1 MAILWENLSDGAL
14 LAGIV
19 RASDDA
25 IFSNDLDTV
34 ITSWN
39 GGAERLFGYSASE
52 LIGQPVSRLIPPDR
66 RGEAAR
72 ILDSIRNG
80 DSVKYF
86 ETVRLR
92 KDGNRLDVSLT
103 ISPLK
108 DASRRVVAAS
118 TIARDITD
126 KKLAEEA
133 LRQSEEKFRQ
143 QAIDLEAQ
151 LIASGRLV
159 SVGEIAASMAHE
171 FNNPLGIVMGFAQ
184 HLLTETE
191 SGSANAQALKIIE
204 DEARRCHQLIQELL
218 EFAKPVGAKFILTDI
233 GPVVERPL
241 NFVLPRLHRQNIAA
255 EVHNPGRVPQI
266 LADAQQLEQ
275 VMLNLYLNSIDAMPS
290 GGKLSVNIND
300 VQDENGRKA
309 LVIAVIDTGFGIEEN
324 DLPKIFLPFFTAKK
338 RTGLGLGLPICER
351 IIKNH
356 GGRMEVQS
364 EPGKATIFKIVFPV
378 TS

>member
-1 MAILWENLSDGAL
+1 MAIVWENFRDQAMLAAIVQGA
-14 LAGIV
+14 G
-19 RASDDA
+19 DA
-25 IFSNDLDTV
+25 IFSNDLNDIV
-34 ITSWN
+34 TSWN
-39 GGAERLFGYSASE
+39 RGAERLFGYGSE
-52 LIGQPVSRLIPPDR
+52 IIGKLLTSLIPPDR
-66 RGEAAR
+66 RHEILRIREAIRHGEPS
-72 ILDSIRNG
+72 SISKPSE
-80 DSVKYF
+80 SVK
-86 ETVRLR
+86 TAIHL
-92 KDGNRLDVSLT
+92 NVSLT

-108 DASRRVVAAS
+108 DAARQVVGAS
-118 TIARDITD
+118 TIARDVTD

-191 SGSANAQALKIIE
+191 SGSSNAQALKIIE

-218 EFAKPVGAKFILTDI
+218 EFAKPVGTKFRPTDI

-255 EVHNPGRVPQI
+255 EIHNPEHLPQI

-275 VMLNLYLNSIDAMPS
+275 VMLNLYLNSIDAMPG
-290 GGKLSVNIND
+290 GGKLCVDIREAH
-300 VQDENGRKA
+300 DESGRKA
-309 LVIAVIDTGFGIEEN
+309 VIIAVIDTGFGIEEN

-356 GGRMEVQS
+356 GGKMEVA
-364 EPGKATIFKIVFPV
+364 E
-378 TS
+378 